1 MLQMHKHSS
10 TPKMFGEK
18 KKKDKKVLPYLQRIG
33 KSLMFPI
40 AMLPIAAIFLRISAL
55 VPDTTEFSK
64 LVGSILGSIGN
75 AVFGPILPVLFA
87 IGVAF
92 GLSKDQRGE
101 AAIVGFVT
109 MMLLQIFLS
118 LSGQGFAGAG
128 IGLVDQIYGKV
139 NVRVEPLLNPGTNQA
154 EVVTGFAGLL
164 SIYKY
169 NAGSNSWELNP
180 GLYTNVMVNNVL
192 NGIAVG
198 ILVSVIYNNFQ
209 GIELPSVLGFFSG
222 RRLIPVLAL
231 IIGVLFSIIWAI
243 LFPWIAWCVYY
254 LSYYMGEATGNR
266 WANAGIMG
274 AYGFINRLLIPFGL
288 HHIPNTLFWFAIGQ
302 TQDVNGQIILGDI
315 NGFISGAPSWTDASG
330 NVFYN
335 NSGTFQS
342 GIFPFMMFGLPAI
355 AFAFYKL
362 ADNKE
367 QAKKVAALLFGAAG
381 IAFFTGITEPI
392 EFAFMFISPGLYLI
406 YALLCG
412 ICGFVVGIFQ
422 IQLGFGFSAG
432 LIDYVLS
439 IPKSLEII
447 KAKVDGGAY
456 SKADAVL
463 ANPGMLLPIGL
474 IFSVIYYYT
483 FKLCIVKFNMA
494 APGRSPNL
502 LVDEKEDIQVN
513 NTYSGLNK
521 ESRDAAIII
530 DAIGI
535 DNLDKVE
542 WCTTRLRLTVK
553 DNSLID
559 INRIKKTRSRGE
571 IKSGT
576 TGFQIIIGTSVEIL
590 GNEINR
596 LLNSKDEISKILDSS
611 TNKPKEAVNESKT
624 EIKQEKLTTSKI
636 YSPCIGKI
644 QKLDVLKDDAFKN
657 KLVGDGL
664 VINSKDGK
672 VYAPFDGIVS
682 MIADTKHAIS
692 IQSADGN
699 NILIHIGIDTITL
712 NGKGFNIKVKQDQ
725 VVKKGELLLEFD
737 KKLIK
742 DKKLDNRVIVLLTND
757 SKSKI
762 SRFTKEESAN
772 KQTVLFTIK

>member
-1 MLQMHKHSS
+1 MLQMHKTYK
-10 TPKMFGEK
+10 TPKTFGEK
-18 KKKDKKVLPYLQRIG
+18 KQKEKKVLPYLQRIG
-33 KSLMFPI
+33 KSLLFPI
-40 AMLPIAAIFLRISAL
+40 AILPIAAIFLRISAL
-55 VPDTTEFSK
+55 VPDTTTFSK

-101 AAIVGFVT
+101 AAIVGFVA

-118 LSGQGFAGAG
+118 LKGQGFAGAG
-128 IGLVDQIYGKV
+128 IGLVDQIYGNI
-139 NVRVEPLLNPGTNQA
+139 NVRLEPLENPETKLPVIGSEAN
-154 EVVTGFAGLL
+154 GFKGLL
-164 SIYKY
+164 SFYKQVD
-169 NAGSNSWELNP
+169 NKWIIDTSM
-180 GLYTNVMVNNVL
+180 YTSVMVNNVL
-192 NGIAVG
+192 NGIAIG

-222 RRLIPVLAL
+222 RRLIPVLTL
-231 IIGVLFSIIWAI
+231 IIGVIFSIIWAI

-254 LSYYMGEATGNR
+254 LSYYMSKATGNR
-266 WANAGIMG
+266 YANAGIMG

-288 HHIPNTLFWFAIGQ
+288 HHIPNTLFWFAIGE
-302 TQDVNGQIILGDI
+302 TQDVSGNHILGDI
-315 NGFISGAPSWTDASG
+315 YGFINGAPSWTDSNG
-330 NVFYN
+330 THYN
-335 NSGTFQS
+335 NCGTFQS

-367 QAKKVAALLFGAAG
+367 QAKKVAALLFGSAG

-406 YALLCG
+406 YAALCG
-412 ICGFVVGIFQ
+412 VCGFVVGLFQ

-432 LIDYVLS
+432 LIDYILS

-447 KAKVDGGAY
+447 KAKVDGDIY
-456 SKADAVL
+456 TKVDAIL

-474 IFSVIYYYT
+474 VFSIIYYYT

-502 LVDEKEDIQVN
+502 LVDDEEEEEISA
-513 NTYSGLNK
+513 SGQNK
-521 ESRDAAIII
+521 DSKDAAMII
-530 DAIGI
+530 DSIGI
-535 DNLDKVE
+535 NNLDKVE

-553 DNSLID
+553 DNTK
-559 INRIKKTRSRGE
+559 INLDQIKRTRSRGE

-576 TGFQIIIGTSVEIL
+576 TGFQIVIGPTVEIL

-596 LLNSKDEISKILDSS
+596 LLLNTNEIEQIISSLNNKKEVIREQINDKQQLLVSKVY
-611 TNKPKEAVNESKT
+611 A
-624 EIKQEKLTTSKI
+624 
-636 YSPCIGKI
+636 PCIGKVE
-644 QKLDVLKDDAFKN
+644 KLDTLKDDVFKN

-672 VYAPFDGIVS
+672 VYAPFDGKITMV
-682 MIADTKHAIS
+682 ADTKHAINIES
-692 IQSADGN
+692 VDTN
-699 NILIHIGIDTITL
+699 NVLIHIGIDTVKLDGKAFTL
-712 NGKGFNIKVKQDQ
+712 KVKQGDE
-725 VVKKGELLLEFD
+725 VKKGQLLLVFD
-737 KKLIK
+737 KKQIK
-742 DKKLDNRVIVLLTND
+742 DQKLDNRVIVLLTND

-762 SRFTKEESAN
+762 NKFTKETN
-772 KQTVLFTIK
+772 VDKTKVLFTIK